1 MGNDSRRPSPES
13 SEALHMSPEEE
24 EIEPISEIVVSEEP
38 EMLSECVDESLEHL
52 ANAENA
58 ILELEQE
65 PTNEHLVNTVFR
77 SFHTVKGIAGFLE
90 LVPVT
95 RIAHRSESI
104 LALVRSGE
112 HKFGGADGTA
122 LLDAVDFLR
131 RTLESVRDAAVED
144 GSDVR
149 VAIDP
154 EWVAL
159 YYRLEVE
166 DHSDVETQP
175 DEVALE
181 IPPAVVEP
189 PASSEPTS
197 PEPPASA
204 ESSAVESPASSEP
217 TPPEPPAS
225 AESSAVESPVPAE
238 LPAAEPMSPEPPASA
253 ESTSVEVAEKASQSV
268 TKEEETP
275 KAPEEPKSETQ
286 THSKKGADTQQV
298 SSTRQSN
305 SAKTAAKKSTGS
317 AAKREAFVRVRTDRL
332 DQLLDTVGELVIAQ
346 TMVLEQ
352 GRGSSRSN
360 AGLVEQIVMAGKI
373 VRELQD
379 LTMSLRMVP
388 MSSTFQRMSRVIR
401 DVASKQ
407 AKRVQMQT
415 TGDDTE
421 IDRTLVDLLAE
432 PLIHMI
438 RNSVDHG
445 IETPE
450 HRVRLG
456 KNPTGTIHL
465 SAASEAGRIVIRISD
480 DGKGLDRQRI
490 LEKATERG
498 LIEPSATLPD
508 SEVFK
513 LIFEPGFSTA
523 SQVTDVSGRGVGM
536 DVVRKNVE
544 ALRGWIGVASEQGRG
559 TTITI
564 KLPLTLAITDGM
576 VVRVGE
582 ERYILPT
589 LNIVMSFRPTRSML
603 VAAPGRGEFAML
615 RGEPLPLI
623 RLYRVFEVEG
633 AVEDPSDALIV
644 VMQDGDVRYALL
656 VDEVIG
662 QQQVVTKGLELG
674 RSRSMGLGGAAILG
688 DGRVGLIVDTAGLA
702 QQARREVQGAR
713 RARVA

>member
-1 MGNDSRRPSPES
+1 
-13 SEALHMSPEEE
+13 MSPEDE

-197 PEPPASA
+197 TEPPASA

-352 GRGSSRSN
+352 GRGSSSSN